1 MGTLFCTVGG
11 KVINIYGVHVFI
23 MYLGYYAVLRC
34 SVVLQDTFF
43 VQFLM
48 FVFLVQCT
56 TLFMQVCENIML
68 M

>member
-48 FVFLVQCT
+48 FLCFLCSVLLC
-56 TLFMQVCENIML
+56 LHRCVKI
-68 M
+68 

>member
-34 SVVLQDTFF
+34 SVMLQDTFF

-48 FVFLVQCT
+48 FLCFLCSVPLC
-56 TLFMQVCENIML
+56 LCRCVRI
-68 M
+68 